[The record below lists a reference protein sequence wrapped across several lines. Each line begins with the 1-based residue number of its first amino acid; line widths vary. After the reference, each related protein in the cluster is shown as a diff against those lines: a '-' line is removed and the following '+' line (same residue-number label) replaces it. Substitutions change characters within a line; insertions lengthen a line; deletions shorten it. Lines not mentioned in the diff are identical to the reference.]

1 MILHI
6 PLFSPPLLV
15 SAALIALGFIAYV
28 ISARVGVALIGAGSL
43 IMGLVAIN
51 DLPKGFEAQ
60 GLALFGISAVVVGWM
75 MYVAV
80 KNG

>member
-1 MILHI
+1 MIINI

-15 SAALIALGFIAYV
+15 AAALIALGFIAYV
-28 ISARVGVALIGAGSL
+28 FSARVGVALIGAGSL

-51 DLPKGFEAQ
+51 DVPAGFEIQ
-60 GLALFGISAVVVGWM
+60 GLALFGISAVVGGWM

>member
-6 PLFSPPLLV
+6 PLSSPLLLV

-51 DLPKGFEAQ
+51 DLPRGFEVQ
-60 GLALFGISAVVVGWM
+60 GLALFGISAVVGGWM